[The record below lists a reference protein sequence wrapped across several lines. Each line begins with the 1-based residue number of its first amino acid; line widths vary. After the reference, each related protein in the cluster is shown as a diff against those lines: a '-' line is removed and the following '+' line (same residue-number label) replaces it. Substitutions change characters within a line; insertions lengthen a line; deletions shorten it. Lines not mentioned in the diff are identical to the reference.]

1 MEEVNPIKIEQNDSK
16 IISREINTKSMTNIE
31 TPASVVT
38 ENNKLES
45 EIISREIISQPETYD
60 ELIKIRVNNC
70 FVNAKKE
77 YLQKMKELW
86 KTFITNLED
95 KNLLNLLIDCN
106 VVTASDKITVL
117 TNLVD
122 GTATL
127 INSKLSEIENR
138 FNKDCNTSYKF
149 IALSENK
156 WNEEKQKYIENL
168 KNKYEYH
175 YIEEPNLEETKENNV
190 DNIEKIAYDIFDK
203 EKIEIE

>member
-1 MEEVNPIKIEQNDSK
+1 
-16 IISREINTKSMTNIE
+16 MTNIE

-45 EIISREIISQPETYD
+45 EIISREIISPPETYD